1 MPAHAFARAIRGVVK
16 NALQASA
23 PGTPVRLGLVREA
36 EGWRLT
42 VEDAGE
48 GMTPE
53 VLARAGEPFF
63 TTKAPGEGMGLGLF
77 LTRAVLEQLGGGLVL
92 RSTPGRGTTVVLKWP
107 AGGLRQSAA
116 LPPGASRVKPGR

>member
-1 MPAHAFARAIRGVVK
+1 VVK

-23 PGTPVRLGLVREA
+23 PGTQVKLRLVREA

-48 GMTPE
+48 GMAPE

-92 RSTPGRGTTVVLKWP
+92 RSIPGQGTTVVLKWP